1 MNEDDDV
8 IPHLAPLVAVPGAG
22 PHVSCRQLH
31 RLIFLVTEERADIL
45 NTHYWT
51 FEILSKQTVSQ
62 RFWSHSL
69 VKEDMVTEL

>member
-1 MNEDDDV
+1 VNEDDDV

-45 NTHYWT
+45 TH
-51 FEILSKQTVSQ
+51 IIGHSKFSQ
-62 RFWSHSL
+62 IREDHRDVGLTHSS
-69 VKEDMVTEL
+69 KRTW